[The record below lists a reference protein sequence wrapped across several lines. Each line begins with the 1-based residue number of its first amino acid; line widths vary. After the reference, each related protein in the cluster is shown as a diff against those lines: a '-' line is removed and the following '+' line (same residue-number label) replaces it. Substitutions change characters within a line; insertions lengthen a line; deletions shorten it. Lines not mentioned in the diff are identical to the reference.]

1 MTVYLDVY
9 FLVNLCM
16 DVSLLACTGALLR
29 RSPPLSRLFGG
40 SLLGAGLSCLLLP
53 LPAPAALAAAFPAL
67 AAMLWLTFRPLPR
80 RDWPRFLFFALLAAF
95 ALGGLAQALLRSRPA
110 ALPFLLA
117 AAGGLPL
124 LFRLGQGLLA
134 RCLTAPESY
143 CRVEIRLG
151 AAIVAVTL
159 LLDTGNAL
167 REPGTGRPVAV
178 VAFPAVAALF
188 PLPVRELFLLGQFTP
203 SAALAAALSG
213 HPLQQ
218 RLRFLPYRSVGRES
232 GLLPAFSP
240 DALYLLR
247 PNGSKTPL
255 SGWLIAV
262 AGHPLSDT
270 CDGLIDPQSL
280 KEALV

>member
-1 MTVYLDVY
+1 MTIYLDVY
-9 FLVNLCM
+9 FLINLCM
-16 DVSLLACTGALLR
+16 DLSLLACTGCLLR
-29 RSPPLSRLFGG
+29 RPPPLRRLLWG
-40 SLLGAGLSCLLLP
+40 SLLGAGLACLLLP
-53 LPAPAALAAAFPAL
+53 LPGPIAMLSALPIL

-110 ALPFLLA
+110 ALPVLLA
-117 AAGGLPL
+117 AAGGLSL

-134 RCLTAPESY
+134 RCLTAPEDY
-143 CRVEIRLG
+143 CRLEVWLG
-151 AAIVAVTL
+151 PTAVSLSL
-159 LLDTGNAL
+159 LLDTGNHL

-188 PLPVRELFLLGQFTP
+188 PLPVRELFLLGQFAP

-213 HPLQQ
+213 HPLAR
-218 RLRFLPYRSVGRES
+218 RLRFLPYQSVGRES
-232 GLLPAFSP
+232 GLLPAFLP
-240 DALYLLR
+240 DALYLLG
-247 PNGSKTPL
+247 PDGSKTPL

-262 AGHPLSDT
+262 TGHPLSDT